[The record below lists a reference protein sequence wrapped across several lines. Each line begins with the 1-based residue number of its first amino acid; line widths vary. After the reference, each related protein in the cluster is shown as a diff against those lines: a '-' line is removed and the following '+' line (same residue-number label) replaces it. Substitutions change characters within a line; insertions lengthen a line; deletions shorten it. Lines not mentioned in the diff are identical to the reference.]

1 MVQGVE
7 IRQFVPAEHSRAFT
21 EIAQGSRI
29 YWHMVQ
35 SCGDPAEGSNFV
47 RVNELY
53 PFEKVSDRARHYVEA
68 AFEHL
73 LMWADYVAPFKFH
86 AEQTI
91 NFTLR
96 PTYTLA
102 RAAMESAAQAVWLL
116 SASDPVGC
124 IRRHLRLIR
133 WDLQEHRKSFLDP
146 EGKERC
152 RMREAALLTRI
163 AEFFT
168 EEELRPPNGYL
179 DVLKSAC
186 DADGLDLD
194 AASVERLWRAASGA
208 AHGMYWPNLELQRLT
223 VGDEYEPGHFR
234 ARSLPDSAVM
244 VDVIEAA
251 YKMSRYAALKYLL
264 FSGTDPDALREPAMH
279 WLKENIT
286 LKPDIDPELFDR
298 YTADRSPD
306 WARYSDC
313 WLGRAR

>member
-7 IRQFVPAEHSRAFT
+7 TRQLVPAEVSRAFT
-21 EIAQGSRI
+21 EVAQGSRI
-29 YWHMVQ
+29 YWHMIQ

-47 RVNELY
+47 TANKLY
-53 PFEKVSDRARHYVEA
+53 PFEKVSDRAGHYVEA

-73 LMWADYVAPFKFH
+73 LTWADYVAPFKFH
-86 AEQTI
+86 AEQAV
-91 NFTLR
+91 NFRLR
-96 PTYTLA
+96 PTYALA

-116 SASDPVGC
+116 SASDPVEC

-133 WDLQEHRKSFLDP
+133 WDLREYRKSFLYP
-146 EGKERC
+146 ESKKRC
-152 RMREAALLTRI
+152 RMQEAALLTRV

-168 EEELRPPNGYL
+168 EQELRPPNGYL

-208 AHGMYWPNLELQRLT
+208 AHGMYWPNLELQKLT

-234 ARSLPDSAVM
+234 VRSLPDSAGM

-251 YKMSRYAALKYLL
+251 YKMSTYAALRYLL
-264 FSGTDPDALREPAMH
+264 FSGADPDALRGPALH

-286 LKPDIDPELFDR
+286 LKPDVGPRII
-298 YTADRSPD
+298 
-306 WARYSDC
+306 
-313 WLGRAR
+313 